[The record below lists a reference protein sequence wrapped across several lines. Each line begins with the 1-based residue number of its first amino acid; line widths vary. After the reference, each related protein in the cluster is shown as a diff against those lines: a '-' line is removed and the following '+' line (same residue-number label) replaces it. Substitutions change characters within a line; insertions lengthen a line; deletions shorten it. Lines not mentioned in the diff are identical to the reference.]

1 MYEQGPTRPPRPDT
15 QVDGWTAGVALFAAV
30 TMVIIGM
37 FQAISAF
44 AAILQNHIYTAV
56 GDYVF
61 KLDIAAWG
69 WVHLLIGILVAVA
82 GVFVYG
88 GSLWARTV
96 GIVMVSVS
104 AVENFMFMPYYPIW
118 SMLIVA
124 LDVLV
129 IWALAA
135 HGFGHRAG
143 SPAATDHGHR
153 AVRRPGAGP

>member
-1 MYEQGPTRPPRPDT
+1 MSEQVPIRPPRPDT
-15 QVDGWTAGVALFAAV
+15 QTDGWTAGVALFAAV
-30 TMVIIGM
+30 TMVIIGI

-61 KLDIAAWG
+61 RLNIAAWG

-82 GVFVYG
+82 GVFVYA

-104 AVENFMFMPYYPIW
+104 AVENFIFMPYYPIW
-118 SMLIVA
+118 SLLIVA

-129 IWALAA
+129 IWALAV
-135 HGFGHRAG
+135 HGFGLRAG
-143 SPAATDHGHR
+143 SPAATHPGR
-153 AVRRPGAGP
+153 QAVHRPGAGP